1 MCKSNQKNVI
11 GDNIMKFQI
20 KSVLLGCAFLF
31 GCASPSKVELRSTI
45 PKEAVNEIK
54 ELKHKLIKSNVDVLA
69 KKSFEKGND
78 DLNDSIRGVKNKRS
92 RDEIMSQLAQAKS
105 HYLDAEEASTTRK
118 VVPKS
123 IMTARSGAINA
134 GLLRSR
140 KLRRELANLDDLLVD
155 KSNNFSKRLS
165 VDKLSSFQSKY
176 LKLEVEAIKNIELGR
191 FKKTLQQAIENDAEI
206 LAPDTLVETSSNGQI
221 AENLINQSPR
231 ASKEYRAS
239 VDEANRSVKLLKD
252 VVAKLRGDAKG
263 ASESVAL
270 KLVFQERRL
279 NQYSDKVNDL
289 EGTLTAKNSKM
300 GDMSRELESDKKQI
314 LSDGNRIRFQ
324 NAMEKVGQSFSEDEA
339 SVYQQ
344 GEQLII
350 RLKKISFESGSAR
363 IPERSISLL
372 SKVNSIVEELNPTEV
387 VVEGHTDSTGKRKS
401 NLALSKNRALAVK
414 KYLASLSPKYLVGAH
429 GFGESKPIAN
439 NETRDGRSLN
449 RRVDLVIKTK

>member
-31 GCASPSKVELRSTI
+31 GCASPSKVELRSAI

-134 GLLRSR
+134 GLLRSQ
-140 KLRRELANLDDLLVD
+140 KLRRELANLDDFLVD

-231 ASKEYRAS
+231 DSKEYRAS

-279 NQYSDKVNDL
+279 NQ
-289 EGTLTAKNSKM
+289 
-300 GDMSRELESDKKQI
+300 
-314 LSDGNRIRFQ
+314 
-324 NAMEKVGQSFSEDEA
+324 
-339 SVYQQ
+339 
-344 GEQLII
+344 
-350 RLKKISFESGSAR
+350 
-363 IPERSISLL
+363 
-372 SKVNSIVEELNPTEV
+372 
-387 VVEGHTDSTGKRKS
+387 
-401 NLALSKNRALAVK
+401 
-414 KYLASLSPKYLVGAH
+414 
-429 GFGESKPIAN
+429 
-439 NETRDGRSLN
+439 
-449 RRVDLVIKTK
+449 

>member
-1 MCKSNQKNVI
+1 
-11 GDNIMKFQI
+11 
-20 KSVLLGCAFLF
+20 
-31 GCASPSKVELRSTI
+31 
-45 PKEAVNEIK
+45 
-54 ELKHKLIKSNVDVLA
+54 
-69 KKSFEKGND
+69 
-78 DLNDSIRGVKNKRS
+78 
-92 RDEIMSQLAQAKS
+92 
-105 HYLDAEEASTTRK
+105 
-118 VVPKS
+118 
-123 IMTARSGAINA
+123 
-134 GLLRSR
+134 
-140 KLRRELANLDDLLVD
+140 
-155 KSNNFSKRLS
+155 
-165 VDKLSSFQSKY
+165 
-176 LKLEVEAIKNIELGR
+176 
-191 FKKTLQQAIENDAEI
+191 
-206 LAPDTLVETSSNGQI
+206 
-221 AENLINQSPR
+221 
-231 ASKEYRAS
+231 
-239 VDEANRSVKLLKD
+239 
-252 VVAKLRGDAKG
+252 
-263 ASESVAL
+263 
-270 KLVFQERRL
+270 
-279 NQYSDKVNDL
+279 VNDL